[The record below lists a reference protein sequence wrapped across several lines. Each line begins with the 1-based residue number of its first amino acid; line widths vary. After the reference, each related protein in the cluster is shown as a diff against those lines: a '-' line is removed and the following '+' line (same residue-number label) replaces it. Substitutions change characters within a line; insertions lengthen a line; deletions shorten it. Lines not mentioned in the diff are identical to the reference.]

1 MKSTTLADIILS
13 GFAGPQHVPVIEPK
27 PAKQKSPP
35 SIYAPKGKLLDDKLG
50 EMIAGRQPGES
61 FTQDQ
66 IAAYCGVSRRLI
78 QFIEKKA
85 FYKLSRRLL
94 KECPEDVTSF
104 LGLGFKREDI
114 LRIHHPHANKSQRRA
129 GEWDQRLR
137 SRVGLKNAPIYG
149 RGLPTLREIGQK
161 LNDRPKSSRYGRGI
175 GKAELLEIRQR
186 RKENNLCAKLS

>member
-1 MKSTTLADIILS
+1 
-13 GFAGPQHVPVIEPK
+13 
-27 PAKQKSPP
+27 
-35 SIYAPKGKLLDDKLG
+35 
-50 EMIAGRQPGES
+50 MIAGRKPGES

-114 LRIHHPHANKSQRRA
+114 LRIHHPHANKSQRRV

-137 SRVGLKNAPIYG
+137 ARIGIKNARIYG
-149 RGLPTLREIGQK
+149 RGLPTLREVGQK
-161 LNDRPKSSRYGRGI
+161 LNDRPKSFRYGREI
-175 GKAELLEIRQR
+175 RMEELLEIRRQ
-186 RKENNLCAKLS
+186 RKENNLCSLKTS